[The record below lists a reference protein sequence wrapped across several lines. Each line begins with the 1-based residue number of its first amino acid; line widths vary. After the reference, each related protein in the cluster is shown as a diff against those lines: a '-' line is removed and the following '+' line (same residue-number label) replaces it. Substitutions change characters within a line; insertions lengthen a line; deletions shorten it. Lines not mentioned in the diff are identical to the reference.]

1 MPTQPAVM
9 DLQFSRDL
17 GNLAE
22 VLLRAEFAAARAKKL
37 RASYEK
43 QYPMSSAEQDQVRS
57 SLPPNAA

>member
-1 MPTQPAVM
+1 M